1 MTGFYSVMRNLQ
13 EDYKTYSQNYSNL
26 SVLAEILPA
35 HILKPLLQNNTY
47 EAELAQKCS
56 ACIKPFGVT
65 YAGAEKDYYYT
76 LENSLQSKF
85 GFMDMYDESGDLLG
99 MDLQDTVIVFPYKDK
114 EYRVEF
120 WCGRYAYGNAY
131 GAEIGIYYRPL
142 SDALEKP
149 YREKEKDSRFI
160 YYECVPEG
168 EQFVMELNIKVD
180 TKNGQAQIVNN
191 TSKYAQNGDHFWNL
205 AIRTTKLDNID
216 DMHVKGR
223 IESNNKELL
232 KVMSYAI
239 SQKLMCEYKDS
250 FLEVIIKE

>member
-1 MTGFYSVMRNLQ
+1 
-13 EDYKTYSQNYSNL
+13 
-26 SVLAEILPA
+26 
-35 HILKPLLQNNTY
+35 
-47 EAELAQKCS
+47 
-56 ACIKPFGVT
+56 
-65 YAGAEKDYYYT
+65 
-76 LENSLQSKF
+76 
-85 GFMDMYDESGDLLG
+85 

-149 YREKEKDSRFI
+149 YRGKEKDSRFI

-168 EQFVMELNIKVD
+168 EQFVMGLHITVD
-180 TKNGQAQIVNN
+180 SEEE
-191 TSKYAQNGDHFWNL
+191 SKKRIINKTAEYAQNGDHFWNL

-216 DMHVKGR
+216 DMQVKGR

>member
-1 MTGFYSVMRNLQ
+1 
-13 EDYKTYSQNYSNL
+13 
-26 SVLAEILPA
+26 
-35 HILKPLLQNNTY
+35 
-47 EAELAQKCS
+47 
-56 ACIKPFGVT
+56 
-65 YAGAEKDYYYT
+65 
-76 LENSLQSKF
+76 
-85 GFMDMYDESGDLLG
+85 MDAYDESGDLLG

-149 YREKEKDSRFI
+149 YRGKEKDSRFI

-180 TKNGQAQIVNN
+180 TKNGQDQILNK
-191 TSKYAQNGDHFWNL
+191 TAEYAKNGDHFWNL
-205 AIRTTKLDNID
+205 AIRTSQLKNIN
-216 DMHVKGR
+216 DMHVKGY
-223 IESNNKELL
+223 IFTKNPELF
-232 KVMSYAI
+232 KVMEYAI
-239 SQKLMCEYKDS
+239 SRKLKCGYKDS

>member
-1 MTGFYSVMRNLQ
+1 MG
-13 EDYKTYSQNYSNL
+13 
-26 SVLAEILPA
+26 LPYA
-35 HILKPLLQNNTY
+35 GNNT
-47 EAELAQKCS
+47 
-56 ACIKPFGVT
+56 
-65 YAGAEKDYYYT
+65 DYYYT
-76 LENSLQSKF
+76 QENSLQSKF
-85 GFMDMYDESGDLLG
+85 GFMDLYDENASLMG
-99 MDLQDTVIVFPYKDK
+99 MKGLKDTVIVFPYKDK

-131 GAEIGIYYRPL
+131 GAEIGVYYRLL

-160 YYECVPEG
+160 YYGCVPEG

-191 TSKYAQNGDHFWNL
+191 TSKYAQNCDHFWNL

-216 DMHVKGR
+216 DMHVTGR

-239 SQKLMCEYKDS
+239 SQKPMCEYKDS
-250 FLEVIIKE
+250 FLEVIIVTRREK